1 VNDYLDQLA
10 AFAAAL
16 DITQVPERVREQTHW
31 VLADTFAA
39 IAAGSAEPEIR
50 AFANRYATEQG
61 PASLIGLGR
70 VTAPDRAALVNGA
83 AGTFL
88 EMDEGNR
95 FSRGHPA
102 IHVLPA
108 VLAFAE
114 AHGASGAEVMSA
126 LLAGYEI
133 GSRIGA
139 AANLR
144 GSMHPHGTWGT
155 VGAAAGVAR
164 LARFDAA
171 RMRETINVASSLTT
185 ASSKKT
191 MLEGGLVRNF
201 YAGVSNQMG
210 LLAVTLVECGVTG
223 ERDGL
228 ASVFG
233 NVVSDHFDPDRVVEG
248 LGTTWHVEQNYF
260 KLHSCCRYNHG
271 TLDALDRIAA
281 TVGLPTAD
289 RVKRIAVTS
298 YAYAAELNDPAP
310 RNTLAAKFSV
320 PFAVAT
326 RIVTGS
332 SALQSFTWDAL
343 RNPAIQRLAARVTI
357 AEDPAMTR
365 RLPRER
371 PARVE
376 IELDD
381 GQRLAAEV
389 GTNRGDDA
397 DPYSRE
403 ELAAKFIGLCGRVW
417 SESTSRTIRDELLG
431 LGSAV
436 SLARL
441 GAAMRETRDAG
452 T

>member
-1 VNDYLDQLA
+1 MTDYLDRLA

-16 DITQVPERVREQTHW
+16 DFTKLPDRVREQAHW
-31 VLADTFAA
+31 IAADTFGA
-39 IAAGSAEPEIR
+39 IAAGSAEPEVR
-50 AFANRYATEQG
+50 AFATRCATEPG
-61 PASLIGLGR
+61 AASLVGMGR
-70 VTAPDRAALVNGA
+70 STSVDRAALVNGA

-95 FSRGHPA
+95 FSRGHPS

-108 VLAFAE
+108 VLAYAE
-114 AHGASGAEVMSA
+114 AHGSSGAEVMAA
-126 LLAGYEI
+126 LVAGYEV

-171 RMRETINVASSLTT
+171 RMREAINVASSLTT
-185 ASSKKT
+185 ASSKRT

-210 LLAVTLVECGVTG
+210 LLAVSLVECGVNG

-233 NVVSDHFDPDRVVEG
+233 QVVSETFDSAKVVAG
-248 LGTTWHVEQNYF
+248 LGTEWHVEQNYF

-281 TVGLPTAD
+281 KDGLPPAAA
-289 RVKRIAVTS
+289 VKRVTVDT
-298 YAYAAELNDPAP
+298 YAWAAELDDPAP

-332 SALQSFTWDAL
+332 SALPSFTWDAL
-343 RNPAIQRLAARVTI
+343 RNEATAALARKVTLRH
-357 AEDPAMTR
+357 DPSMTK
-365 RLPRER
+365 RLPQER
-371 PARVE
+371 PARVA
-376 IELDD
+376 IELTD
-381 GQRLAAEV
+381 GRTLVGEA

-397 DPYSRE
+397 DPYTRE
-403 ELAAKFIGLCGRVW
+403 ELGTKFLGLAERVW
-417 SESTSRTIRDELLG
+417 SPEAARTVRDLVLG
-431 LGSAV
+431 LDRLPNLAPLAV
-436 SLARL
+436 
-441 GAAMRETRDAG
+441 AMRERR
-452 T
+452 